1 MNLDGTLVME
11 SKPCWRAG
19 ATASAGTVIAMTDIP
34 RLFGLTAVIQSCT
47 ITPTR
52 LLLVTHRVTE
62 DELIFVLEDDTAIL
76 STIGLLV
83 LCVCGSMAAG

>member
-1 MNLDGTLVME
+1 MGSN
-11 SKPCWRAG
+11 PCWRAG

-34 RLFGLTAVIQSCT
+34 RLFGLTAVIQSCI

-62 DELIFVLEDDTAIL
+62 PRRINVCTGRRYSNLICNRTA
-76 STIGLLV
+76 GLV
-83 LCVCGSMAAG
+83 RV